1 MSASRTAQVLLW
13 IAAIYDGAL
22 GLAFLVAGP
31 ALFASFGVT
40 PPNHWGYIH
49 FPAALLVVFGLM
61 FAAAAWR
68 PAANANLIPYGILL
82 KVAYCATVFGHWIS
96 AGLPWIWKPFAWFDL
111 LWIFVLGWTW
121 LVLRPGAAGAEG
133 HPEHWRRLSHW

>member
-82 KVAYCATVFGHWIS
+82 KVVYCATVFGHWIS

>member
-1 MSASRTAQVLLW
+1 MSASRLAQVLLW

-68 PAANANLIPYGILL
+68 PAVNANLIPYGILL
-82 KVAYCATVFGHWIS
+82 KVVYCATVFGHWIS

-133 HPEHWRRLSHW
+133 HPEHRRRLSHW

>member
-1 MSASRTAQVLLW
+1 MSASRLARVLLW

-133 HPEHWRRLSHW
+133 HPEHRRRLSHW